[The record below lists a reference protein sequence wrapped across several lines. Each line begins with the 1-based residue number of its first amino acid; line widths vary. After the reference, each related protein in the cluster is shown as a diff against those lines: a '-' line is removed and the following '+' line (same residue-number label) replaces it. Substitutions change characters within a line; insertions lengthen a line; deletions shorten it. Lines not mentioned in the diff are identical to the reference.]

1 MSWNTIKDINLGCH
15 GIPNRCLSFSGK
27 RMRIC
32 ARCFGAT
39 TGHILSF
46 ILFLTRHLPPLWVAF
61 ALLAIMLLD
70 WSLQTYA
77 NIPSTNFRRVITG
90 FGGGLGVGTI
100 IWTFI
105 GILGASLLKLSGGSM
120 PF

>member
-1 MSWNTIKDINLGCH
+1 MH
-15 GIPNRCLSFSGK
+15 
-27 RMRIC
+27 IC

-46 ILFLTRHLPPLWVAF
+46 ILFLIGHLPSLWVASV
-61 ALLAIMLLD
+61 LLAIMLLD
-70 WSLQTYA
+70 WSLQAYA

-105 GILGASLLKLSGGSM
+105 GIVGASFLKLNGVSM